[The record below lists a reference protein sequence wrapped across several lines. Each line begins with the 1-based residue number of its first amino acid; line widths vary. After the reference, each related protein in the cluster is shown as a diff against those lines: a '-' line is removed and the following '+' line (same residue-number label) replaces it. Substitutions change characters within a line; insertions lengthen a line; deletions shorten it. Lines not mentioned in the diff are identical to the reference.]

1 MLQATGSVDAVVD
14 LSGLDAGAISVSEDG
29 TGVTIT
35 VPEARLSEARIDPEH
50 SRVIDRERGLL
61 DRIGGVF
68 SDTPTDDQDLY
79 VLAEERLGEAAAESG
94 LTDRAAE
101 NTEQMLEDLLGRA
114 RFHPGR
120 GGVHRRTRCTGLSC

>member
-14 LSGLDAGAISVSEDG
+14 LAGLDADAISVSEDG

-35 VPEARLSEARIDPEH
+35 VPEAHLSEARIDQEL
-50 SRVIDRERGLL
+50 SRVIARERGIL

-79 VLAEERLGEAAAESG
+79 VLAESRLTDAAAASD
-94 LTDRAAE
+94 LTGRAEE
-101 NTEQMLEDLLGRA
+101 NTESMLEDLLGPLG
-114 RFHPGR
+114 FTQVDVVFTPSPGTQ
-120 GGVHRRTRCTGLSC
+120 G